1 MSGGDVELADEQE
14 MIPQTDGS
22 VVDRE
27 SSTAKAADGDDP
39 NNDANNNKKN
49 SKGSSKFFE
58 LFRFGSRSSNDDTD
72 DENEPKNGQNGIQEK
87 VFGNQSDSDSGDE
100 SDGDD
105 YVGNDIQ
112 DIADSLRDAQLVIP
126 DTGQIDHEED
136 DQKEGSDETEH
147 DDKGESTE
155 KSKDDFWGNAMKM
168 ILGGGADDDGESLSS
183 AVAFARAAV
192 AASQGEMA
200 ETKAAMSPDEW
211 LKLSRVLLKQLDVAF
226 GEIPVNKIDPV
237 AFPYYLESQDA
248 KKNPSWKRRLH
259 RFMPGV
265 PKETIF
271 GLHDALYLSQL
282 AYVDTVEEVQDG
294 LETYIGAKFELVFC
308 TTESTP
314 VVPAHFLVVK
324 KEPKSKRSHKP
335 KSWSLPWSKNKHDD
349 HQKKEYVEIVLSI
362 RGTKTVEDMFSDAL
376 LECTEYRGGKAH
388 DGVCASGISIVEKH
402 TDLILR
408 ILKMSGRKKVRL
420 TLLGHSLGAGA
431 ASIAC
436 IEFNENHPDIIEA
449 DCIGFGWYVLSFPLR
464 LRVSGF
470 RPVGHCDYLQTNRF
484 FLLSPSL
491 FPHSVISPSISFHSP
506 ALLSLEL
513 SEKWK
518 DKITTVVN
526 DADMVVRMS
535 GATVA
540 NLLMDVL
547 EFHYQETLMEDVKQV
562 RYETKDIVGAAYHP
576 MGSTNVHSLF
586 LLLCCRFSFVF
597 KACGSCF

>member
-1 MSGGDVELADEQE
+1 MSGEDVELADEQE
-14 MIPQTDGS
+14 MISSTNGS

-27 SSTAKAADGDDP
+27 SSTSKAADGDDP
-39 NNDANNNKKN
+39 KTDTNNSNNK
-49 SKGSSKFFE
+49 SSSKFFE
-58 LFRFGSRSSNDDTD
+58 LFRFGSRSSNDDSD
-72 DENEPKNGQNGIQEK
+72 DENETKNDQNGIQEK
-87 VFGNQSDSDSGDE
+87 VLGDQQSDDDNGNE
-100 SDGDD
+100 SDDDDD
-105 YVGNDIQ
+105 YVGEDIQ
-112 DIADSLRDAQLVIP
+112 DIADSLRDAQLFIP
-126 DTGQIDHEED
+126 DAGQIDHEED
-136 DQKEGSDETEH
+136 DQKEGG
-147 DDKGESTE
+147 DDKGEKAKE
-155 KSKDDFWGNAMKM
+155 SKDDFWGNVMTM

-192 AASQGEMA
+192 AVSQGEMA
-200 ETKAAMSPDEW
+200 ETKAAMSPDDW

-226 GEIPVNKIDPV
+226 GEIPVDKIDPV

-294 LETYIGAKFELVFC
+294 LEKYNGAKFELVFC

-335 KSWSLPWSKNKHDD
+335 KSWSLPWSKNNHDD

-449 DCIGFGWYVLSFPLR
+449 DCIGFGWYVWISFFPLR
-464 LRVSGF
+464 LRSSWCK
-470 RPVGHCDYLQTNRF
+470 PVAHCD
-484 FLLSPSL
+484 
-491 FPHSVISPSISFHSP
+491 
-506 ALLSLEL
+506 
-513 SEKWK
+513 
-518 DKITTVVN
+518 
-526 DADMVVRMS
+526 
-535 GATVA
+535 
-540 NLLMDVL
+540 
-547 EFHYQETLMEDVKQV
+547 
-562 RYETKDIVGAAYHP
+562 
-576 MGSTNVHSLF
+576 
-586 LLLCCRFSFVF
+586 
-597 KACGSCF
+597 